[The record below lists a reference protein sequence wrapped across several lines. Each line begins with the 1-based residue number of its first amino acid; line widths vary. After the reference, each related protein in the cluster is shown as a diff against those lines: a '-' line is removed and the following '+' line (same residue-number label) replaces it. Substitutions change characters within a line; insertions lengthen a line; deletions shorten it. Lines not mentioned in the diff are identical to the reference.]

1 MKFKNVSPRQK
12 ANVLKHV
19 SDGRHPSSPTITTL
33 RIKYLACKQRR
44 PILTIQE
51 VRADSAP
58 WLL

>member
-1 MKFKNVSPRQK
+1 MKFKHVSPRQK

-19 SDGRHPSSPTITTL
+19 SDGRHPSSPTTL